1 MPDETRK
8 AGDYIYD
15 FELKSTD
22 GKTYRSAQQ
31 RKESL
36 LLAVF
41 FKIGCSTCRM
51 TLPFVERL
59 YERYANGKFQI
70 WGLSQD
76 SAADTAGFAKE
87 IGLKFPLLIDEE
99 LKLTEVYRLDK
110 VPDLYLMG
118 ADEKIQQSIH
128 CFDAN
133 ALNEL
138 AKIAAKASGKEYQP
152 VVVPSDEVPPV
163 VYG

>member
-8 AGDYIYD
+8 AGDYVFD

-31 RKESL
+31 REEGL
-36 LLAVF
+36 LLVIF
-41 FKIGCSTCRM
+41 FKISCSTCRM

-76 SAADTAGFAKE
+76 NAGDTAGFARE
-87 IGLKFPLLIDEE
+87 LGLKFPLLIDQG
-99 LKLTEVYRLDK
+99 LALTEAYRLEK

-118 ADEKIQQSIH
+118 ADEKILRSTH
-128 CFDAN
+128 CFDAS

-138 AKIAAKASGKEYQP
+138 AKIAADASGKEHQP
-152 VVVPSDEVPPV
+152 VVIPSDEVPPL